1 MALRCNTIR
10 VKGPNPPLDIRREA
24 LGRPRAERAGVPRCV
39 SLYEPPNGD
48 QRRTVQA
55 VWRPKRAATY
65 AESKMNVHRRGQ
77 YTAAEGTAPAWAA
90 ATGWTFTAASL
101 QYLTTGLAPGA
112 NYTVVACF
120 SGLTGGGQWPYGEYV
135 AGVIFGLAPNEPGGV
150 QAYYGGAS
158 RFNLPA
164 MPAGTYGQV
173 AARNFRNGVEELAG
187 GAWGVG
193 VPAELYLGCLNFA
206 GPVGHISGVLTLI
219 AVWSSD
225 IAAYIASLY
234 RDLLLLQLTV

>member
-1 MALRCNTIR
+1 MALLHGGPSRLLNIGGYRYLWEYVAGLPTPLAWWQPKADSLGLWAPATI
-10 VKGPNPPLDIRREA
+10 
-24 LGRPRAERAGVPRCV
+24 
-39 SLYEPPNGD
+39 
-48 QRRTVQA
+48 
-55 VWRPKRAATY
+55 
-65 AESKMNVHRRGQ
+65 AESYVNVATPGT
-77 YTAAEGTAPAWAA
+77 YNAAPGTAPAWAA

-219 AVWSSD
+219 AVWSSN
-225 IAAYIASLY
+225 IAAYMASLY
-234 RDLLLLQLTV
+234 TVLQTAGLTT